1 MSFSWYVV
9 FIALLL
15 LEGVS
20 VVALNLILVKA
31 NVNVVGEEVSS
42 VLIFMEVKKTL
53 IFSLSEP

>member
-1 MSFSWYVV
+1 MSVSWYVV

-15 LEGVS
+15 LESVS

-31 NVNVVGEEVSS
+31 NVNVVGEEASS
-42 VLIFMEVKKTL
+42 VLIFMEVKNTL